1 MRSRGKVSRK
11 LSQHFSQT
19 RKKNIF
25 LRKSHKNQF
34 RHFEWKETYRGCK
47 EEIVHIKLVNKSK
60 IHDFLFN
67 RFFSPSPLRLSRGFF
82 SFLHYHHRHRRIKS
96 SLITRLITEIDSCN
110 EGCKHY
116 LEAIRKDALKVLS
129 YAKEP

>member
-1 MRSRGKVSRK
+1 M
-11 LSQHFSQT
+11 
-19 RKKNIF
+19 IF
-25 LRKSHKNQF
+25 YS
-34 RHFEWKETYRGCK
+34 
-47 EEIVHIKLVNKSK
+47 I
-60 IHDFLFN
+60 DFFLPPLFA
-67 RFFSPSPLRLSRGFF
+67 FPDDFFF